1 MQFVRHVCDGS
12 QLSSSTELQ
21 KIMYV
26 MFSKVSVDAT
36 AMLSFSLQTII
47 LDLASRIFIFY

>member
-36 AMLSFSLQTII
+36 AMLSLSLQTII